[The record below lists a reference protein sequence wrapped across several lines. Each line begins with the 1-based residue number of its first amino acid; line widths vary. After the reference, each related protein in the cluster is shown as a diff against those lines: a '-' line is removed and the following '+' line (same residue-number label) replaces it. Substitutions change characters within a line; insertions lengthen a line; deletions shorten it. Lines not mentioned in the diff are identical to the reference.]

1 MLQGAEIIF
10 NPNSCGGMKPRLKE
24 LSVRAMEN
32 MVGVAMANPPAEG
45 MGRSCAF
52 SPMVWGENGEV
63 LDNTMIVAEEYYEG
77 IVYANLIWTRL
88 EIVVKEKIW
97 ENFGSQRL
105 IRIGEAIEIDSE

>member
-1 MLQGAEIIF
+1 
-10 NPNSCGGMKPRLKE
+10 
-24 LSVRAMEN
+24 